1 MLQYS
6 DITNLIHQALSS
18 SLSPMAT
25 QVTEIILSALVAFI
39 VMILCVIIMV
49 YMERKV
55 AGFMQLR
62 LGPMRVGPY
71 GTLQVFADVIKLLLK
86 ETFTPVKA
94 DQFMFNLAPCIVLMV
109 SLMSLAPISWGPG
122 LIMWDSNIGVLFV
135 TAITSLSVI
144 GILMAGWSS
153 NNKYSLLG
161 AMRSGAQIVSYELS
175 AGMAIVTAVTLSG
188 TISSVGLVQ
197 SQADGWWII
206 KGHIPAFIAFIT
218 YVVSSTAE
226 CNRAPFDLA
235 EAESELT
242 AGYHTEYTGM
252 KFGIFYLNE
261 YINMGVV
268 SIIASTLFLG
278 GWMPFHLP
286 FSNEYVQAFNHLMDF
301 IPSWIWFFGKMF
313 MIIFFMMWFRWTF
326 PRLRID
332 QLLTLEWKYLLP
344 VNICNLIFAAAI
356 SIFGWHL

>member
-1 MLQYS
+1 
-6 DITNLIHQALSS
+6 
-18 SLSPMAT
+18 
-25 QVTEIILSALVAFI
+25 
-39 VMILCVIIMV
+39 
-49 YMERKV
+49 
-55 AGFMQLR
+55 MQLR

-109 SLMSLAPISWGPG
+109 SLMALAPISWGPG

-161 AMRSGAQIVSYELS
+161 AIS

-197 SQADGWWII
+197 SQADGWWIL

-218 YVVSSTAE
+218 YVISSTAE